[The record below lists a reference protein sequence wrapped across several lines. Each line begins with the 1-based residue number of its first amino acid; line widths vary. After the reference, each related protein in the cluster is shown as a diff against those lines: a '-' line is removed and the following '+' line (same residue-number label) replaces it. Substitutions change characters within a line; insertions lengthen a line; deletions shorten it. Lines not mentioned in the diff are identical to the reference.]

1 MADNDNSSD
10 APSTPPDWDR
20 KKHSPK
26 EEKKPSKYLHQPE
39 LGESDSGADR
49 G

>member
-1 MADNDNSSD
+1 MADNDASSD

-20 KKHSPK
+20 KKDSPR

-39 LGESDSGADR
+39 PSESERDSEA
-49 G
+49 

>member
-20 KKHSPK
+20 KKDSPK
-26 EEKKPSKYLHQPE
+26 EEKKRSKYLHQPE
-39 LGESDSGADR
+39 PRERD
-49 G
+49 

>member
-1 MADNDNSSD
+1 MADNDNASSD

-20 KKHSPK
+20 KKDFPK

-39 LGESDSGADR
+39 RRERD
-49 G
+49 